1 MRSGSTLV
9 AAALA
14 IAAIAAAGIGVFEAR
29 RGGTKPATL
38 EVRRDQNV
46 LLVTIDTLRADVL
59 GMYGGRART
68 PNLDALAAHG
78 ARFDFAHA
86 HAPLTLPS
94 HVSIMT
100 GLYPYQ
106 HGIRDNSGY
115 RVPAAMM
122 TLAARLKAEGFATGA
137 FVGGFP
143 VAAQFGLDAG
153 FDEYDDRFG
162 RTQGPEDLRFAERR
176 AAAVIAPARE
186 WVARQRGRWFA
197 WVHLYDPHAPYRP
210 PAPFDSE
217 YASDLYAGEVAYTDS
232 ALGPLFD
239 VIRDVSRARPTLV
252 VVTADHGEARGDH
265 GEATHGVFAYES
277 TLRVP
282 LVMAQLAAPAAAGQV
297 SGRQITAPVRHVDV
311 LPTVLELVAARAAAP
326 GDNTDE
332 IAGRSLRDLL
342 DGREETASAR
352 PSYFEAVSATLNRGW
367 APLRGI
373 LVGHRK
379 YIDLPIPELYDLASD
394 PHEVT
399 NLAGSER
406 AQMDVLEAQ
415 FRALHAPLPGA
426 RQTETAD
433 VQQRLRSL
441 GYVSG
446 TSAVKSHYTERDD
459 PKMLVDIDQALV
471 RGVDLTER
479 GQTRD
484 AIDAYRAI
492 LERRPDMPVASLHLA
507 FLYWKIGDTQSAIAT
522 LRRARDAG
530 ARNPSLDTELGL
542 YLAETGAVED
552 AMPLLSQAASG
563 DAADV
568 DAVNAL
574 GIAYARA
581 GDPARAL
588 AAFERALKLDRS
600 NHMAEENIGTV
611 QLSRGRL
618 DAARAAFAQAREMA
632 PDSAAA
638 WAGLGV
644 VALKAGD
651 RDGAIAN
658 WKKAVSLDPA
668 NFDALFNV
676 GTTLLDAGRPGEARP
691 YLEQFVRTAPE
702 GRYARDV
709 AGIRAVLARISEAK
723 PPRDAR

>member
-1 MRSGSTLV
+1 MRSGSRLL
-9 AAALA
+9 AASALA
-14 IAAIAAAGIGVFEAR
+14 IAAIVAAGIGVFEAR
-29 RGGTKPATL
+29 RGGTHPATL

-78 ARFDFAHA
+78 VRFDFAHA

-94 HVSIMT
+94 HASIMT

-122 TLAARLKAEGFATGA
+122 TLAARLKADGFATGA

-239 VIRDVSRARPTLV
+239 GVRDASRARPTLV

-265 GEATHGVFAYES
+265 GEATHGVFAYDS

-282 LVMAQLAAPAAAGQV
+282 LVMAQFGAPAAAGQV
-297 SGRQITAPVRHVDV
+297 SGRQIAAPVRHVDV
-311 LPTVLELVAARAAAP
+311 LPTVLELVAARAAA
-326 GDNTDE
+326 GDT

-373 LVGHRK
+373 LVGRRK

-394 PHEVT
+394 PQEVT
-399 NLAGSER
+399 NLAGRER

-446 TSAVKSHYTERDD
+446 TSAVKSRYTERDD

-522 LRRARDAG
+522 LRHARDAG
-530 ARNPSLDTELGL
+530 ARNASLDTELGL

-552 AMPLLSQAASG
+552 AMPLLSRAASG

-581 GDPARAL
+581 GDPASAL

-611 QLSRGRL
+611 ELSRGRL
-618 DAARAAFAQAREMA
+618 DAAHAAFARAREMA

-644 VALKAGD
+644 VALKGGD
-651 RDGAIAN
+651 RDGAIAD
-658 WKKAVSLDPA
+658 WEKAVSLDPA

-676 GTTLLDAGRPGEARP
+676 GTTLLDAGRPREARP
-691 YLEQFVRTAPE
+691 YLEQFVRTAPA
-702 GRYARDV
+702 GRYGRDV
-709 AGIRAVLARISEAK
+709 AGIRAALERI
-723 PPRDAR
+723 PRDAR

>member
-1 MRSGSTLV
+1 
-9 AAALA
+9 
-14 IAAIAAAGIGVFEAR
+14 
-29 RGGTKPATL
+29 
-38 EVRRDQNV
+38 
-46 LLVTIDTLRADVL
+46 
-59 GMYGGRART
+59 
-68 PNLDALAAHG
+68 
-78 ARFDFAHA
+78 
-86 HAPLTLPS
+86 
-94 HVSIMT
+94 
-100 GLYPYQ
+100 
-106 HGIRDNSGY
+106 
-115 RVPAAMM
+115 
-122 TLAARLKAEGFATGA
+122 
-137 FVGGFP
+137 
-143 VAAQFGLDAG
+143 
-153 FDEYDDRFG
+153 
-162 RTQGPEDLRFAERR
+162 
-176 AAAVIAPARE
+176 
-186 WVARQRGRWFA
+186 
-197 WVHLYDPHAPYRP
+197 VHLYDPHAPYRP

-217 YASDLYAGEVAYTDS
+217 YASDLYAGEVAYADS
-232 ALGPLFD
+232 ALGPLLD
-239 VIRDVSRARPTLV
+239 VVRDASRARPTLI

-282 LVMAQLAAPAAAGQV
+282 LVIAQLGTPTAAGRV

-326 GDNTDE
+326 GDNVNRTDD
-332 IAGRSLRDLL
+332 IGDQVAGRSLRDLL
-342 DGREETASAR
+342 DGREETATAR

-373 LVGHRK
+373 LVGRRK

-394 PHEVT
+394 PREVT

-406 AQMDVLEAQ
+406 AQMDVLDAQ
-415 FRALHAPLPGA
+415 FRAFNAPLPGA

-441 GYVSG
+441 GYVTG
-446 TSAVKSHYTERDD
+446 TSAVKSHYTEHDD
-459 PKMLVDIDQALV
+459 PKMLVDIDQALA

-492 LERRPDMPVASLHLA
+492 LEGRPDMPVASLHLA
-507 FLYWKIGDTQSAIAT
+507 FLYWKIGDTQGAIAT

-530 ARNPSLDTELGL
+530 ARNASLDTELGL
-542 YLAETGAVED
+542 YLVETGAVEE
-552 AMPLLSQAASG
+552 AMPLLSRAAGG

-581 GDPARAL
+581 GEAPRAL
-588 AAFERALKLDRS
+588 AEFERALKLDRS

-611 QLSRGRL
+611 ELSSGRL
-618 DAARAAFAQAREMA
+618 DAARAAFARALEMA

-658 WKKAVSLDPA
+658 WEKAVSLDPA

-676 GTTLLDAGRPGEARP
+676 GTTLLDAGRPREARP
-691 YLEQFVRTAPE
+691 YLEQFVRTAPA
-702 GRYARDV
+702 GRYGRDV
-709 AGIRAVLARISEAK
+709 AEIRAVLGRI
-723 PPRDAR
+723 PREGQ